1 MFAFVS
7 DHWVLGLICLAL
19 LALIVLPLI
28 GTCRRVDRPLFT
40 FLDDRAKTEDDV

>member
-1 MFAFVS
+1 MFAS
-7 DHWVLGLICLAL
+7 DHWVLGLVC